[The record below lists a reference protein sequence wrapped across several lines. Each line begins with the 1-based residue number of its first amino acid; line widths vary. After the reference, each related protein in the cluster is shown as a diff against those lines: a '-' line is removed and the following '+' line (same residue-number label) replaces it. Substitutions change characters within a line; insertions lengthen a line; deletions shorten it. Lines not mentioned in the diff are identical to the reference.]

1 MLAGAGDRPRIGPMR
16 ERLAALGI
24 LLAGIAMSETAA
36 AEDGPSDVLRSWES
50 AHVAVQ
56 IETPDLR
63 RVVLGGR
70 INAGYIVEILDGMS
84 AEYPQPVVIFL
95 HDCGFAY
102 NDPEA
107 RQQIKFIATLGYI
120 IFAPDSFARFNRP
133 RGCDVQERHF
143 AEDVDH
149 ERLREMRREEAAYAI
164 DRVLALPWVD
174 PKRIFLV
181 GAGEAADA
189 LLAFDSDAI
198 AGRIALSPSCMH
210 DIVHTPTTPTL
221 IMRSDR
227 DVWYDADHWP
237 EATQACNRVFDND
250 PTVEIAVV
258 DGALHDPL
266 IYPAARTRFWN
277 FVVRAVFF

>member
-1 MLAGAGDRPRIGPMR
+1 MRKPLAV
-16 ERLAALGI
+16 LGI
-24 LLAGIAMSETAA
+24 LLAGIAMSGTASA
-36 AEDGPSDVLRSWES
+36 DDGPGDVVRSWES
-50 AHVAVQ
+50 AMVAVQ

-70 INAGYIVEILDGMS
+70 INADYIVEILDGMT
-84 AEYPQPVVIFL
+84 ADYPQPVVIFL
-95 HDCGFAY
+95 HDCGYAY

-107 RQQIKFIATLGYI
+107 RQQVKFIATLGYI
-120 IFAPDSFARFNRP
+120 IFAPDSFARMNRP
-133 RGCDVQERHF
+133 RGCDLAERRF
-143 AEDVDH
+143 LEDVDH

-181 GAGEAADA
+181 GAGEAGDA
-189 LLAFDSDAI
+189 ILAFESDAI
-198 AGRIALSPSCMH
+198 AGRIAVSPSCMYNT
-210 DIVHTPTTPTL
+210 VHTPNIPTL

-227 DVWYDADHWP
+227 DVWYNADHWP
-237 EATQACNRVFDND
+237 EAAQACERVFGND
-250 PTVEIAVV
+250 PTVEIAVL

-277 FVVRAVFF
+277 FVVRAEFF

>member
-1 MLAGAGDRPRIGPMR
+1 MR
-16 ERLAALGI
+16 ASLAALGI
-24 LLAGIAMSETAA
+24 LLAGIAASETAR

-50 AHVAVQ
+50 ALVAVR

-70 INAGYIVEILDGMS
+70 INADYIVEILDGMS
-84 AEYPQPVVIFL
+84 EEYPQPVVIFL

-120 IFAPDSFARFNRP
+120 VFAPDSFARMNRP
-133 RGCDVQERHF
+133 RGCNVEERSF
-143 AEDVDH
+143 AEDVDQD
-149 ERLREMRREEAAYAI
+149 RLREMRREEAAYAI

-174 PKRIFLV
+174 TKRVFLV
-181 GAGEAADA
+181 GAGEAGDA
-189 LLAFDSDAI
+189 ILAFDSDAI
-198 AGRIALSPSCMH
+198 AGRIALSPSCMRE
-210 DIVHTPTTPTL
+210 IVATPATPTL

-227 DVWYDADHWP
+227 DLWYDADHWP
-237 EATQACNRVFDND
+237 EATDACRRAFGND

-277 FVVRAVFF
+277 FVVRAAFF